1 MKKKRI
7 FIKIITI
14 IMLFQLVILPTV
26 SHASIL
32 GDIFSQAKNFLQK
45 GQNGSTTIDQNEI
58 KGASSDIFNVL
69 VAIGTVLA
77 VVIGGIL
84 GIQFMM
90 ASAEDKAKIKEAF
103 IPYILGCVII
113 FGAFAIW
120 SLVVNVLQPIAT

>member
-26 SHASIL
+26 SHASTL